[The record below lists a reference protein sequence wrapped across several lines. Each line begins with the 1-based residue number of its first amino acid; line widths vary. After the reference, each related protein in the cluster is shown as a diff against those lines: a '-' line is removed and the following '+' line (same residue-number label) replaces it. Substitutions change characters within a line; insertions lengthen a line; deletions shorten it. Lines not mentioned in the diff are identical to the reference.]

1 MKNFLLA
8 FAAYPLISFPL
19 AIAWHLVVFK
29 RVYDELGYIS
39 REEPII
45 AFGFLA
51 MAVQGILFAW
61 AYPFFYRGGHPAKAG
76 LKFGLVTGTFLWSS
90 HVIATAAKHQMSSIP
105 AFVAFETVY
114 LAIQFALVGLA
125 IGMIYGRVGSQ
136 TPGPG

>member
-1 MKNFLLA
+1 MRQTKLALSVLRLDFLRE
-8 FAAYPLISFPL
+8 PLEEGYGEDF
-19 AIAWHLVVFK
+19 

-51 MAVQGILFAW
+51 MAVQGILLAW

-114 LAIQFALVGLA
+114 LAIQFALVGVA
-125 IGMIYGRVGSQ
+125 IGMIYGRIHSQ
-136 TPGPG
+136 PAGPS

>member
-29 RVYDELGYIS
+29 RAYDELGYIS

-45 AFGFLA
+45 AFDFLA
-51 MAVQGILFAW
+51 MAVQGILLAW

-105 AFVAFETVY
+105 AFVAIETVY

>member
-51 MAVQGILFAW
+51 MAVQGILLAW
-61 AYPFFYRGGHPAKAG
+61 AYTFFYRGGHPAKAG

-105 AFVAFETVY
+105 AFVAIETVY